1 MVPERRDE
9 RPGVGV
15 CAQGYESAG
24 LTTTRT
30 RRAGGRI
37 FPWAP
42 ISPVRST
49 APGAAPGTAA
59 PTRPRSALHDD
70 PGGSGHPTVARY
82 GPTVLVVA
90 VLSLKGG
97 VGKTTVALGL
107 AGAAQQH
114 GLRTLVVDLDPQA
127 NATVALD
134 PGPTTADV
142 AELLD
147 DPSASVLARALARS
161 RWGEGL
167 DVLVG
172 AEETER
178 HDHPDPGPEQL
189 SSLARALDHLR
200 VRSGAVDTSGM
211 SDVSQA
217 TGGPSGAEITAGN
230 GGLGNGGAGNGGMRT
245 GGTAR
250 LGRIGTAGSPDDAP
264 DRAGDRAGLQG
275 GPSGPPYRLVIV
287 DCPPSLGRLT
297 RSGLTAA
304 HRAILVTDPT
314 MFAVSGVQRAFDA
327 VQRERQRSNPD
338 LQPLGVLINRVRPR
352 NTEHQFRIEELRE
365 LFGPL
370 VFSSQLPDR
379 SAIQQSQGACLPV
392 QQWDTPGA
400 REASQVF
407 TALLGRVLRSERSA
421 QGRRALSPTGT

>member
-1 MVPERRDE
+1 M
-9 RPGVGV
+9 
-15 CAQGYESAG
+15 
-24 LTTTRT
+24 
-30 RRAGGRI
+30 
-37 FPWAP
+37 
-42 ISPVRST
+42 
-49 APGAAPGTAA
+49 
-59 PTRPRSALHDD
+59 
-70 PGGSGHPTVARY
+70 ARY

-134 PGPTTADV
+134 PRPTTASIAD
-142 AELLD
+142 LLD
-147 DPSASVLARALARS
+147 NPSASLLAEALARS
-161 RWGEGL
+161 GWGEGL

-178 HDHPDPGPEQL
+178 HDHPNPNREQL

-200 VRSGAVDTSGM
+200 VRSGAAV
-211 SDVSQA
+211 DVSDA
-217 TGGPSGAEITAGN
+217 TGGLRGADTTGGDGN
-230 GGLGNGGAGNGGMRT
+230 GGTRA

-250 LGRIGTAGSPDDAP
+250 LGKIGADGGTDGAA
-264 DRAGDRAGLQG
+264 DRAADRAGLQG
-275 GPSGPPYRLVIV
+275 GPAGPPYRLVIV

-421 QGRRALSPTGT
+421 QSRRVLTPTGT